1 MFELTQLEQ
10 LIAFSECE
18 TLSKTAEILL
28 ISQPALSRSMQKL
41 ESDIG
46 VTLFDRTKNKISLND
61 NGHMAVEYA
70 KQIISD
76 SHNMIKRIND
86 YDRSKHTIN
95 IGSCAPAPLWNL
107 SPIVSNLYS
116 EFTISVDVKNTQQV
130 LDGFHTGLYQ
140 LIILPYPIKS
150 NDLICLEYC
159 KEHLLLSLPPAHPLS
174 LKHEICLK
182 DLANETMLLYSEI
195 GFWYDMCMEE
205 MPNTKFVVQSS
216 RSDFNILV
224 QSTVLPSFSSD
235 LDNLKYSAQ
244 TNRIILPIKDEC
256 ANPAFYCILRKSD
269 KSRFSNLIDFINYQN
284 KQQKNSDVKIH
295 RSF

>member
-1 MFELTQLEQ
+1 MFELNHLEQ

-18 TLSKTAEILL
+18 TLSKAAETLL

-41 ESDIG
+41 ESEIG
-46 VTLFDRTKNKISLND
+46 VILFDRTKNKIALND
-61 NGHMAVEYA
+61 NGNMAVELA
-70 KQIISD
+70 KKIIAD
-76 SHNMIKRIND
+76 SHNMVKQLND

-107 SPIVSNLYS
+107 SPIISNLYS
-116 EFTISVDVKNTQQV
+116 EFTISADVKNTKQI
-130 LDGFHTGLYQ
+130 LDGFNNGLYQ
-140 LIILPYPIKS
+140 IIIMPKPIKS

-174 LKHEICLK
+174 LKKEIYLK
-182 DLANETMLLYSEI
+182 DLENETMLLYSEI

-205 MPNTKFVVQSS
+205 MPNTKFIVQSS
-216 RSDFNILV
+216 RADFNILV

-235 LDNLKYSAQ
+235 LDNAKNSSPQ
-244 TNRIILPIKDEC
+244 NRIILPIKDKC
-256 ANPAFYCILRKSD
+256 ANPTFYCILRKSD

-284 KQQKNSDVKIH
+284 KQ
-295 RSF
+295 